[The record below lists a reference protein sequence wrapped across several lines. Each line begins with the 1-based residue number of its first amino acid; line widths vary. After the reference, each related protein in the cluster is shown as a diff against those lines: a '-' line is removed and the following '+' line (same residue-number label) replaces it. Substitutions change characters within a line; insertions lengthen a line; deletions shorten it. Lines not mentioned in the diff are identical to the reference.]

1 MQQQQMQQQQMQ
13 QQQMLGHAQSQE
25 QMGLAQFQH
34 LQNLQQLQAL
44 HKIQQQQALQ
54 KIQAMEQQQRMLSN
68 IGAAGVPLAA
78 HGFTPSQIQALA
90 GGAAQSLSADMSHQL
105 AAHQLVH
112 ANAKEQQ
119 LLMERLR
126 ERKLAEEAE
135 ERAALD
141 ADYARIAAAA
151 REAQQQHQQQHQHQQ
166 RQQQQHQQR
175 ASEEKE
181 DRHDAKRPRID
192 PDVEHVEG
200 TEERRR
206 REEDGDGD
214 EGGDEEVA
222 FSIQDTQVR
231 ARPQPAVNVP
241 ARLHLQYQ
249 AAQQALREGGAPPA
263 PYVRG
268 GGGGMRPTA
277 ALKRTM
283 DASAR
288 VLGASVLDEPDPM
301 DGEDWFA
308 MDAQA
313 RFKALMPR
321 YARLTSELRDA
332 RDALESEVQV
342 RKGLEEALRQARQ
355 EARAAKA
362 SEDRIVSSLRSI
374 SASNAGLTP
383 EMKDHLRIT
392 HSTPPM
398 SENELREAVGIGA
411 TGPGRGG
418 GGRGGGGRVG
428 GGRGG
433 RVGVGGRVG
442 GGRGGRGRSDA
453 DDAVDAPR
461 ERKKPGPKPKP
472 RPAPPDDE
480 DDSGRSGKDD
490 DSDDEEDYAN
500 GFSRTHGRDTRG
512 LERKALQVVMGR
524 GVQRGERVDTEL
536 GSAYFTHEDETPFDI
551 GQKLRIHGN
560 TLVSLNSWYL
570 PGLKLRSKLKA
581 GTRLWLEA
589 RFDDEEEI
597 LSDDLKGRLEKVINA
612 LQRHRFYFI
621 FAQPVDPVA
630 LNIPDYFDVVKTP
643 MDLGTVANK
652 VRNGAYKGDVTD
664 FEDDAR
670 LVFSNCRA
678 YNPPGSDAA
687 TMGDAVE
694 KEFDKKWI
702 ELGFVF
708 KDETREMPK
717 PPGAGGDE
725 MRTK

>member
-1 MQQQQMQQQQMQ
+1 M
-13 QQQMLGHAQSQE
+13 
-25 QMGLAQFQH
+25 
-34 LQNLQQLQAL
+34 
-44 HKIQQQQALQ
+44 
-54 KIQAMEQQQRMLSN
+54 
-68 IGAAGVPLAA
+68 
-78 HGFTPSQIQALA
+78 
-90 GGAAQSLSADMSHQL
+90 
-105 AAHQLVH
+105 
-112 ANAKEQQ
+112 
-119 LLMERLR
+119 
-126 ERKLAEEAE
+126 
-135 ERAALD
+135 
-141 ADYARIAAAA
+141 
-151 REAQQQHQQQHQHQQ
+151 
-166 RQQQQHQQR
+166 
-175 ASEEKE
+175 
-181 DRHDAKRPRID
+181 
-192 PDVEHVEG
+192 
-200 TEERRR
+200 
-206 REEDGDGD
+206 
-214 EGGDEEVA
+214 
-222 FSIQDTQVR
+222 
-231 ARPQPAVNVP
+231 NVP
-241 ARLHLQYQ
+241 AKLHLQYQ
-249 AAQQALREGGAPPA
+249 AAQQAIREGGAPPA

-268 GGGGMRPTA
+268 GSGGMRPTA

-288 VLGASVLDEPDPM
+288 VLGATVLDEPDPM
-301 DGEDWFA
+301 DGEGWFA

-332 RDALESEVQV
+332 RDALESEVEV
-342 RKGLEEALRQARQ
+342 RKGLEEALREARR

-383 EMKDHLRIT
+383 EMKHNLRMT

-398 SENELREAVGIGA
+398 SENELREVVGIAA
-411 TGPGRGG
+411 TGP
-418 GGRGGGGRVG
+418 VQ
-428 GGRGG
+428 
-433 RVGVGGRVG
+433 G
-442 GGRGGRGRSDA
+442 GGRGGRGRGRGGRGFGGRGVEGRGGRGRPDA
-453 DDAVDAPR
+453 EDAVDAPR

-472 RPAPPDDE
+472 RPAPEDE
-480 DDSGRSGKDD
+480 DDSGRSGEDE
-490 DSDDEEDYAN
+490 DSDDESSDYAN

-512 LERKALQVVMGR
+512 LESQALRVVMGR
-524 GVQRGERVDTEL
+524 GVTRGERVVTEL

-597 LSDDLKGRLEKVINA
+597 LNADLKGRLEKVVNA

-621 FAQPVDPVA
+621 FAQPVDPVT

-643 MDLGTVANK
+643 MDLGTVAAK
-652 VRNGAYKGDVTD
+652 VRDGLYKGDVFD

-717 PPGAGGDE
+717 PPGAGGDAA
-725 MRTK
+725 TPAK